1 MAAPSAPTRASASAG
16 GEKGHARVERE
27 KSMEAF
33 QRQNTYGQKEE
44 YMHIFLF
51 SPLSGS
57 HSHAFC
63 LTPYVTVSSQ
73 SGMAESQSQSNG
85 G

>member
-1 MAAPSAPTRASASAG
+1 
-16 GEKGHARVERE
+16 
-27 KSMEAF
+27 MEEF

-57 HSHAFC
+57 HSHA
-63 LTPYVTVSSQ
+63 LTPYATVSSE
-73 SGMAESQSQSNG
+73 SGMTESQSKSNDG
-85 G
+85 